1 MTELRLR
8 DAEYG
13 IEMQDRCTRSEVVQ
27 WIMASQCDYAVT
39 LALNTSMPFKRARE
53 RVSEWLY
60 SMDRVTRKCRPERVP
75 HDKRLTAF
83 IMPEHLDSNIHF
95 HLAMRLV
102 DGRDVTEHSVD
113 TVIDIAKRQWGDI
126 QPSGSITITPVA
138 DALGWGR
145 YMTKDHYKRGV
156 QLILSTDFHNPDRFQ
171 LWKHNKSKS
180 AWG

>member
-13 IEMQDRCTRSEVVQ
+13 IEMQDRFTRAEVVQ
-27 WIMASQCDYAVT
+27 WIVDSECDYAVT
-39 LALNTSMPFKRARE
+39 LALNTSLPVRRARE
-53 RVSEWLY
+53 RVSEWLHR
-60 SMDRVTRKCRPERVP
+60 MDRVTRNSRPERLP

-102 DGRDVTEHSVD
+102 DGRDVIEQSVD
-113 TVIDIAKRQWGDI
+113 KVIEIAERQWVDI
-126 QPSGSITITPVA
+126 QPSGTIEIKPV
-138 DALGWGR
+138 DDVLGWGR

-180 AWG
+180 AWA